1 MNQRSNAVGSG
12 IVIGFGA
19 GFFIVALFI
28 HMLGQDIELLKEEIR
43 MLLAKGD
50 FTEEMELFW
59 PTANYEHIMFVF
71 IVLGIVLVAIAVG
84 HEIYQWG
91 KTRSK
96 HTEGKRNEKE
106 GKEGES

>member
-1 MNQRSNAVGSG
+1 MSQRSNAVGSG

-59 PTANYEHIMFVF
+59 PTANFEHIVFMFV
-71 IVLGIVLVAIAVG
+71 VLGIVAVAIG
-84 HEIYQWG
+84 GGFEIYQWG

-106 GKEGES
+106 G